1 MTGLASPMPSIM
13 LEHEAQTLGLR
24 ESAFPPRGI
33 GSQQQMQIA
42 MFKRRGDSGTRNFK
56 SRKTYQHE
64 IHL

>member
-1 MTGLASPMPSIM
+1 M

-42 MFKRRGDSGTRNFK
+42 MFKRRGDSATGNF
-56 SRKTYQHE
+56 
-64 IHL
+64 